1 MKAPESPD
9 TRVKVAMFAGIGVVA
24 TIICALWA
32 VASKD
37 ELTLP
42 DALLLGLV
50 EGITEY
56 LPVSSTGH
64 LTVVQRLLGIGN
76 TEADKAAADAYAIC
90 IQAGAI
96 LAVLGLYRERVGSV
110 ILGVT
115 GRLGAT
121 SKDPEG
127 FRLATVL
134 IAAFLPAAA
143 IAFVL
148 EDSIKD
154 NLFGIGPVVI
164 AWAVGGVAILVIAP
178 RVWGGTRRIEEL
190 TMRDGLIIGFAQ
202 ALALWPGT
210 SRSLV
215 TILAAGA
222 IGVKAKDAVELSF
235 ILGLMTLGAATIYEG
250 IGEGT
255 NIVDTFGIVSPVVGL
270 LAAWVSAIV
279 AVRWM
284 VEYLNR
290 NGMAIFG
297 WYRIGIA
304 ALVGALLLAGV
315 VSSDVEPDEQDAPA
329 ITIPTSTTVEDSL
342 P

>member
-1 MKAPESPD
+1 MKAPESDD
-9 TRVKVAMFAGIGVVA
+9 TQMKVVMLVIIGVAA
-24 TIICALWA
+24 TVICAMWA
-32 VASKD
+32 VASTD
-37 ELTLP
+37 ALTLP
-42 DALLLGLV
+42 DALLLGVV

-110 ILGVT
+110 ILGVV
-115 GRLGAT
+115 GR
-121 SKDPEG
+121 DPQG
-127 FRLATVL
+127 FRLAQVL
-134 IAAFLPAAA
+134 IAAFTPAAA
-143 IAFVL
+143 IAFVF
-148 EDSIKD
+148 EDAIKD
-154 NLFGIGPVVI
+154 NLFGIAPVVA

-178 RVWGGTRRIEEL
+178 RVWGGARRIEEL
-190 TMRDGLIIGFAQ
+190 TIRDGLIIGFAQ
-202 ALALWPGT
+202 VLALWPGT

-222 IGVKAKDAVELSF
+222 LGVKARDAVELSF

-284 VEYLNR
+284 VDYLNR
-290 NGMAIFG
+290 NGMAVFG
-297 WYRIGIA
+297 WYRLGIA
-304 ALVGALLLAGV
+304 AVVGALLLAGV
-315 VSSDVEPDEQDAPA
+315 VSSDVEPAEDESPV
-329 ITIPTSTTVEDSL
+329 ITVPTSSTVE
-342 P
+342 